1 MQAKPARLIGQ
12 SPQSTAHHPSTRS
25 PRAST
30 SSSPLFIDIH
40 SMTSRLPL
48 ELWEAVL
55 DHCALPTQVDIR
67 NRSFFISEISRKRPK
82 LLRRLCCARSP
93 NDVDRLCDILTR
105 RPHLAAFVRILSIAP
120 TGPQPRPSRADFQ
133 FHVVPFARPQLTQHL
148 NNLHSIVYIGSPWT
162 EWPYPTAYNF
172 PIAQYGSLKTLHLST
187 AFSRPVDIFATSDG
201 DDRLDPG
208 YRQLKSLATRK
219 PRYTFLEILLISVSN
234 LSVYLRAQH
243 AASIAR
249 WRSLP
254 FGLDADGQLFPQCEK
269 FSSPSFPLEDVFG
282 TSATRVALSRQRDW
296 APESTGELRSIR
308 YVSSLPSLQEVD
320 LVFECTFSPDVPAA
334 LSFVK
339 DSVLSW
345 MRPGHSFRRICI
357 EFQLDVAFNNVPN
370 LHDVSFILEF
380 RDSLL
385 TPVEK
390 AKDLSPEYRA
400 TLDQLGLDS
409 DHDRPRSWFE
419 QTIRDALPKL
429 QANLTVTIGEGD
441 VWPKC

>member
-67 NRSFFISEISRKRPK
+67 NRK
-82 LLRRLCCARSP
+82 LFHIRDQSQATHIQKYYATCVVLASP

-105 RPHLAAFVRILSIAP
+105 RPHLTAFVRILSIAP
-120 TGPQPRPSRADFQ
+120 TGHQPRPSRADFQ

-148 NNLHSIVYIGSPWT
+148 NNLHSAVYIGSPWT
-162 EWPYPTAYNF
+162 EWPYPTAYNLTSPLHSTIRDFRWGRPARSRLPTAQEPGNPQAPMHF
-172 PIAQYGSLKTLHLST
+172 PRDS
-187 AFSRPVDIFATSDG
+187 P
-201 DDRLDPG
+201 
-208 YRQLKSLATRK
+208 
-219 PRYTFLEILLISVSN
+219 N
-234 LSVYLRAQH
+234 LCL
-243 AASIAR
+243 
-249 WRSLP
+249 RSLP
-254 FGLDADGQLFPQCEK
+254 FGLDADGQLFPQCEN
-269 FSSPSFPLEDVFG
+269 FNSPSFPLEDVFG
-282 TSATRVALSRQRDW
+282 TSATHVALSRQRGW
-296 APESTGELRSIR
+296 APESIGELRSIR

-320 LVFECTFSPDVPAA
+320 LVFKCTFSPDVPAA

-345 MRPGHSFRRICI
+345 MRPVVFAQ
-357 EFQLDVAFNNVPN
+357 EFFDVQHRLDVAFNNVPN

-380 RDSLL
+380 RRQLVDPRRKGEGLIARIPSNSR
-385 TPVEK
+385 PVG
-390 AKDLSPEYRA
+390 AGLGPRPA
-400 TLDQLGLDS
+400 TLL
-409 DHDRPRSWFE
+409 
-419 QTIRDALPKL
+419 
-429 QANLTVTIGEGD
+429 V
-441 VWPKC
+441 